1 MQQLSGQDAM
11 FLYGEMQNTPMHI
24 GPVLIY
30 DPATAPGGLVRFKDI
45 LRTFNERMHRSPV
58 FTRKLLNVSLGLD
71 HPFWIDTGDID
82 MEFHVRHLALP
93 KPGDWRQ
100 FCILIARLH
109 ARRLD
114 RAHPLWEA
122 YIIEGLDNVEGL
134 PKGSFA
140 MFLKIH
146 HAAIDGAT
154 GVELMSALHDTAAT
168 VPAPRPERAS
178 GRPAENPGELEVLR
192 RVAGNMLR
200 QPFGLLQ
207 MIGKSLPAWRRV
219 QEAKKDNRLRSLG
232 DKERT
237 RFNARVSPHR
247 VFGAVNFDLGEVLAI
262 RRSVEGVTVNDV
274 MLAIVGGALR
284 DYLQVKGE
292 LPEKSLVS
300 GAPVNVRTEQEKGS
314 GGNVVSMMAI
324 ALRTDVA
331 EPLERLRLVHEE
343 AVNSKA
349 YMNAV
354 GARLLTDWSNRMP
367 AQVTALGFRAAS
379 ATGMLTSS
387 KPVFNTIVT
396 NVPGPQTPLYMAG
409 ARVLRSFGAG
419 PCMDGMGLFHVVT
432 SYAGQIAVSFQS
444 CRDMMPDPG
453 FYEMCLQESFA
464 ALKEAALQQGAS
476 TGVTAAPKLRRAAAG
491 AKPAKARQSGAASKR
506 VAQSATA
513 QKPVAPKTTAR
524 TKAAPKTTAS
534 KTAAPTKAAATKAAP
549 TKAAAKKAAPK
560 TTGPRTARP
569 GKKTAAQR
577 AAVTDKKA
585 SPRGKR
591 TDA

>member
-1 MQQLSGQDAM
+1 MQQLSGQDSM

-30 DPATAPGGLVRFKDI
+30 DPSTAPAGLVRFKDI
-45 LRTFNERMHRSPV
+45 LRTFQERMHRSPV
-58 FTRKLLNVSLGLD
+58 FTRKLLSVPLGLD
-71 HPFWIDTGDID
+71 HPFWVDTGDID
-82 MEFHVRHLALP
+82 MEFHVRHIALP

-100 FCILIARLH
+100 FCIQIARLH

-154 GVELMSALHDTAAT
+154 GVELMSALHDIAPTA
-168 VPAPRPERAS
+168 PAPRRDAARS
-178 GRPAENPGELEVLR
+178 KPAESPGELEVLR

-207 MIGKSLPAWRRV
+207 MIGKSVPAWRRV

-237 RFNARVSPHR
+237 RFNAKVSPHR

-262 RRSVEGVTVNDV
+262 RRRVEGVTVNDV

-284 DYLQVKGE
+284 AYLQVKGE
-292 LPEKSLVS
+292 LPQKSLVT
-300 GAPVNVRTEQEKGS
+300 GAPVNVRTEEEKGS

-331 EPLERLRLVHEE
+331 EPLQRLRLVHEE

-379 ATGMLTSS
+379 ATGLLTSS

-453 FYEMCLQESFA
+453 FYEICLQESFA
-464 ALKEAALQQGAS
+464 ALKAAALEQ
-476 TGVTAAPKLRRAAAG
+476 APAAG
-491 AKPAKARQSGAASKR
+491 AENARKARSSGAS
-506 VAQSATA
+506 
-513 QKPVAPKTTAR
+513 
-524 TKAAPKTTAS
+524 
-534 KTAAPTKAAATKAAP
+534 KAAARKPAAKPQPVQAARKSMAKAASARAP
-549 TKAAAKKAAPK
+549 RSSAARPDTKPLRVSSRATAPARTAAK
-560 TTGPRTARP
+560 TTRRS
-569 GKKTAAQR
+569 KN
-577 AAVTDKKA
+577 
-585 SPRGKR
+585 S
-591 TDA
+591 DA